1 MNSQNVTT
9 DALTTMNENKLL
21 RLGRRP
27 DFFSPDFKHIREV
40 DENNVAKSGSNRIVS
55 NTPRNVLGDKTN
67 EMLWSQKRP
76 KRTFSAIETRRKSQ
90 KIAKTQYCMYTGRR
104 MVDYTP
110 SKTDKSSQITPTKS
124 SSNEVAISP
133 QIPVS
138 SHQHFQDLPFEAN
151 LAR

>member
-76 KRTFSAIETRRKSQ
+76 KRTLSAIETRRKSQ
-90 KIAKTQYCMYTGRR
+90 KIAKTRC
-104 MVDYTP
+104 
-110 SKTDKSSQITPTKS
+110 KTVSASPEEHNTLTKY
-124 SSNEVAISP
+124 P
-133 QIPVS
+133 Y
-138 SHQHFQDLPFEAN
+138 SHGWGID
-151 LAR
+151 